1 MNLKSHS
8 TFKILFFTIYLLIG
22 ILLSLS
28 KNTQYLST
36 EYNFILTAYF
46 ITGGAW
52 GLCIY
57 KKNIYIFEPA
67 TIVLGLTIITYAVAP
82 LISINTNDLTI
93 NGFYVFDGCVEA
105 TIIYILAFCL
115 FLFIYYSQPPISF
128 NSIRK
133 KQFYLPQKQ
142 IRKKIIIIA
151 FGFSLLSISICLLDL
166 LQKGFSLNYILSLGT
181 QGYLEKTEDQGGAI
195 INLRYLMIP
204 CFLYIDLLS
213 TQKKEKYFNWILRL
227 IAIACLFM
235 TNKRWLIIVVILS
248 PIVLYYL
255 RNKKSPPIWL
265 TSILGCI
272 LFFLNGAMQYMRYY
286 ATTSILNVDWSGLNF
301 SELWKGISGNFD
313 LYKTL
318 YAAVLYFPYYHPHTL
333 GEQMIYL
340 TAVTCIPRSLWPEKP
355 ISIFEQL
362 KGQFIGQ
369 GSIDGAWAY
378 AQLTEFYIEFGIIG
392 TLFLFGLF
400 AKLCLWLKKK
410 AIIPRTYHDLVIAS
424 FMFPMLMQLVIRG
437 YLPINFWALFFMTIP
452 ILCIIKINRYLNK
465 NGNSNNRLRHR

>member
-1 MNLKSHS
+1 MHLDFH
-8 TFKILFFTIYLLIG
+8 F
-22 ILLSLS
+22 
-28 KNTQYLST
+28 
-36 EYNFILTAYF
+36 
-46 ITGGAW
+46 
-52 GLCIY
+52 
-57 KKNIYIFEPA
+57 
-67 TIVLGLTIITYAVAP
+67 
-82 LISINTNDLTI
+82 
-93 NGFYVFDGCVEA
+93 
-105 TIIYILAFCL
+105 
-115 FLFIYYSQPPISF
+115 
-128 NSIRK
+128 
-133 KQFYLPQKQ
+133 
-142 IRKKIIIIA
+142 
-151 FGFSLLSISICLLDL
+151 LSISICLLDL

-362 KGQFIGQ
+362 KGQFMGQ